1 MYNLCNQ
8 SHCVA
13 GFNSACQH
21 VSRGFFPEFYFYI
34 YIGSPLQGWG
44 ECNGRL
50 WLPGCWIK
58 NLKCFC
64 SPCRDKQDWGEF
76 RWPQRV
82 LTRALSQLLNQSGRL
97 RMGIWRGILNKEE
110 GNSRED
116 REHEDKGGTVLFFSE
131 STETCFLHVAG
142 GCRPT
147 IKNAN
152 KSLKAA
158 WLECTHSINAQWH
171 KQQFP
176 WFLLLIM
183 MSFHH
188 NGGKKGWVPF
198 KRCPSDQWPTKYWV
212 SRLGCKLLIMY
223 LRGNQLFM

>member
-76 RWPQRV
+76 RWPKRV

-116 REHEDKGGTVLFFSE
+116 REHEDKGGTVLFLFREHWDMLLTCCWGLQTNYQKCKQITKSCLTGVHSLHKCSMTQAAVPMVSVTHYDEFS
-131 STETCFLHVAG
+131 
-142 GCRPT
+142 P
-147 IKNAN
+147 
-152 KSLKAA
+152 
-158 WLECTHSINAQWH
+158 
-171 KQQFP
+171 
-176 WFLLLIM
+176 
-183 MSFHH
+183 
-188 NGGKKGWVPF
+188 
-198 KRCPSDQWPTKYWV
+198 
-212 SRLGCKLLIMY
+212 
-223 LRGNQLFM
+223 